1 MKLHEKPFSSP
12 HTQIANAYPS
22 TSRMLP
28 QQKSRF
34 SSKFIHHFV
43 IPTKMIHN
51 LTYFGLFENRKIKLV
66 LYLLPSSIVSSLTVA
81 GLNGSPGILHFH
93 WIFHSF
99 IPNCCRR
106 RHVRLFVALAF
117 FSRWKTEIY
126 LASGYCV
133 WKKEVFIFIFLK
145 KRKNI
150 LPTANNLFTRFSRA
164 LCE

>member
-1 MKLHEKPFSSP
+1 MHP
-12 HTQIANAYPS
+12 HTRIVEAYPS
-22 TSRMLP
+22 SSRILP
-28 QQKSRF
+28 QQKCRF

-51 LTYFGLFENRKIKLV
+51 LTYFGLFGNRKIKLV

-81 GLNGSPGILHFH
+81 GSNGSPGILHFH

-117 FSRWKTEIY
+117 FAGKRKFISRRDIVC
-126 LASGYCV
+126 G
-133 WKKEVFIFIFLK
+133 KKEVFYFYFFEK
-145 KRKNI
+145 KEEY
-150 LPTANNLFTRFSRA
+150 FTN
-164 LCE
+164 C